1 MFLEEVRRRED
12 PGEGHVKT
20 EAEIGVMLLKA
31 KKHLEAP
38 EARRNK
44 KESSPRTFGG
54 NVVLLMLEL
63 WIPSLD
69 NC

>member
-1 MFLEEVRRRED
+1 M
-12 PGEGHVKT
+12 KT

-31 KKHLEAP
+31 KKHPESP

-44 KESSPRTFGG
+44 KGSSPRTFGG
-54 NVVLLMLEL
+54 NFLLTLEL

>member
-31 KKHLEAP
+31 KKHPESP

-44 KESSPRTFGG
+44 KGSSPRTFGG
-54 NVVLLMLEL
+54 NFLLTLEL

>member
-1 MFLEEVRRRED
+1 MRRRED
-12 PGEGHVKT
+12 PEGLEKT
-20 EAEIGVMLLKA
+20 EAKIGVMLLKA

-38 EARRNK
+38 EAGRNK
-44 KESSPRTFGG
+44 KGSSPRTFGG
-54 NVVLLMLEL
+54 NFVLLTLEL